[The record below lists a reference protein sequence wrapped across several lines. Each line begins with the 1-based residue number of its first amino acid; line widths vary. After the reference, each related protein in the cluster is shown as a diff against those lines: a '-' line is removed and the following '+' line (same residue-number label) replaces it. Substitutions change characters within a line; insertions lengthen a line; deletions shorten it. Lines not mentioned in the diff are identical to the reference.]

1 MERIKR
7 KPEWLRTPVRGG
19 KNLTTV
25 KRVLKELHLHTVC
38 TAANCPN
45 RMECFSNRTAT
56 FMILGDV
63 CTRNCRFC
71 NVSTG
76 RPLEVEEDEP
86 ERIARAVVSLGLKHV
101 VITSVTRDDLPDG
114 GAAHFAAT
122 VRAVRRAVQAVRPSV
137 NSVKA
142 PDENNAPGAFRAS
155 GAPGAVRS
163 VQGDEAVQ
171 AAQASQR
178 DDARP
183 ENFTHPGITIEL
195 LIPDLQGDI
204 GALRTVLDSK
214 PDILNHNVETIPRL
228 YPEVRPQAD
237 YRQSLEVLRRT
248 KELDP
253 SRYTKSGLMVGLGE
267 KPEEIEKVMDD
278 LREVGC
284 DFLTIGQYLAPSAS
298 HYPVAEYVHPDQ
310 FEEYRRIG
318 YRKGFSFV
326 ASAPLVRSSYRAAEM
341 MDREKS

>member
-1 MERIKR
+1 MQDKIKR
-7 KPEWLRTPVRGG
+7 KPEWLRTPIRGG
-19 KNLTTV
+19 KNLTAV
-25 KRVLKELHLHTVC
+25 KQVLKDLHLHTVC

-71 NVSTG
+71 NVNPG
-76 RPLEVEEDEP
+76 RPLEIEADEP

-122 VRAVRRAVQAVRPSV
+122 VRAVRRT
-137 NSVKA
+137 N
-142 PDENNAPGAFRAS
+142 
-155 GAPGAVRS
+155 
-163 VQGDEAVQ
+163 
-171 AAQASQR
+171 
-178 DDARP
+178 P
-183 ENFTHPGITIEL
+183 EITIEL

-204 GALRTVLDSK
+204 DALKVVLDSQ

-248 KELDP
+248 KQIDH
-253 SRYTKSGLMVGLGE
+253 SRFTKSGLMVGLGE
-267 KPEEIEKVMDD
+267 TPEEIESVMND

-284 DFLTIGQYLAPSAS
+284 DFLTIGQYLAPSAD
-298 HYPVAEYVHPDQ
+298 HYPVVEYVHPDQ

-341 MDREKS
+341 MDRA